1 MGLIKVVVA
10 DSQPLYRRGVVSM
23 LESDGIEVVADVDRI
38 DAALTA
44 VRELAPDVVLV
55 DLRLDGG
62 CGIEATAEIVAA
74 APGTEVIV
82 LSDVRDPD
90 EMLRSI
96 RAGAAG
102 FLTKD
107 QAPERLG
114 AAVRGVMDGE
124 IAVSRRMARYL
135 AQDVREG
142 DRRAQL
148 AARLPH
154 RERLTPRQLEVLRL
168 IAAGRS
174 TSQIAGE
181 LYLSPETVRWHV
193 KAILRKL
200 RAGSRAEA
208 AAALGEAFV

>member
-23 LESDGIEVVADVDRI
+23 LESDGIEVVADVDRL
-38 DAALTA
+38 DATLTA
-44 VRELAPDVVLV
+44 VRGLAPDVVLV

-62 CGIEATAEIVAA
+62 CGIEATAEIVAV

-124 IAVSRRMARYL
+124 MAVSRRMARYL